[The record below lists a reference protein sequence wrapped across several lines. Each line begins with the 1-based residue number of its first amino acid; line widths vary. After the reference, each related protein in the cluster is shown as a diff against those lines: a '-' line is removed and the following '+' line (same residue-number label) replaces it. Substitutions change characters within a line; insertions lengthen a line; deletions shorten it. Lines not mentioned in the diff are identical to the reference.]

1 MEIFLDGV
9 LLTIGIIAITY
20 PLVRQSRPTYPT
32 EPEPDP
38 DRELRSEKENVY
50 ETLQDLD
57 FEFRTGKLSE
67 RDYRELQ
74 ADYRARALMLLQ
86 HSDDRQHAGECH
98 ACGRLN
104 PSGSRYC
111 EICGA
116 SLASVSTCDACG
128 TTGQPGD
135 RFCAV
140 CGHPKRVPAG

>member
-1 MEIFLDGV
+1 MDTFLDGV
-9 LLTIGIIAITY
+9 LLTIGIIAIAY
-20 PLVRQSRPTYPT
+20 PLVRRPRPTDQAA
-32 EPEPDP
+32 PDRE
-38 DRELRSEKENVY
+38 RELRSEKESVY

-67 RDYRELQ
+67 QDYRELQ
-74 ADYRARALMLLQ
+74 ADYRERALRLLQ

-98 ACGRLN
+98 ACGRRN

-116 SLASVSTCDACG
+116 SLVPVSTCAACG
-128 TTGQPGD
+128 TASQPGD

-140 CGHPKRVPAG
+140 CGHPEQAQAS

>member
-1 MEIFLDGV
+1 METFLDGV
-9 LLTIGIIAITY
+9 LLTIGLIAIGY
-20 PLVRQSRPTYPT
+20 PLVRRSRPTPSAG
-32 EPEPDP
+32 PDP
-38 DRELRSEKENVY
+38 GRELRSEKENVY
-50 ETLQDLD
+50 EALRDLD

-67 RDYRELQ
+67 QDYHELQ
-74 ADYRARALMLLQ
+74 ADYRARALRLLQ
-86 HSDDRQHAGECH
+86 HSDDRQHAPECH

-116 SLASVSTCDACG
+116 SLAPVSACAACG
-128 TTGQPGD
+128 TPGRPDD